1 MAVTETASRRRERTV
16 RRAGRAQAAAET
28 QRDVER
34 PLMDNEL
41 FFSTTD
47 QKGVITAGNQVFER
61 VSGYALE
68 DMVGR
73 AHNIVRHPDMPRA
86 VFRLL
91 WDTIGAGRPIAAY
104 VRNRAADGAYYWVMA
119 SVVPIAGG
127 YLSVRLAPGSE
138 HFQAAKAIYAE
149 LVALER
155 EIEGGDVSRRKSS
168 IEASGAR
175 LSELLAAAGYEDYQA
190 FMRAAFPAEVLRRAS
205 RLSDTHY
212 QALASAPEGAPSA
225 VNEILSAYESMS
237 AFLAV
242 LVTDLTRYAEV
253 GASLAD
259 HASYLRAMGDDV
271 RLFALNA
278 QIGASRLGEQGAALD
293 AVARLL
299 TEQSQATSPLVAT
312 VAERAARAVLDIED
326 MTLQLSLS
334 TIQAE
339 MVAVFAH
346 ELCAHPEI
354 QTGAARNMLALA
366 DALKRG
372 TDRTFSALGAVSQQL
387 VDVLEHVDNVRVGID
402 RLARLAL
409 NGRIELAS
417 VPSAGSIS
425 TLFSDVESQVGDAR
439 DRLAE
444 FGKIEQA
451 ARDLARAAGNDAM
464 HDAERLCKSA
474 GTLTT

>member
-1 MAVTETASRRRERTV
+1 M
-16 RRAGRAQAAAET
+16 
-28 QRDVER
+28 
-34 PLMDNEL
+34 
-41 FFSTTD
+41 
-47 QKGVITAGNQVFER
+47 
-61 VSGYALE
+61 
-68 DMVGR
+68 
-73 AHNIVRHPDMPRA
+73 
-86 VFRLL
+86 
-91 WDTIGAGRPIAAY
+91 
-104 VRNRAADGAYYWVMA
+104 
-119 SVVPIAGG
+119 
-127 YLSVRLAPGSE
+127 
-138 HFQAAKAIYAE
+138 
-149 LVALER
+149 
-155 EIEGGDVSRRKSS
+155 
-168 IEASGAR
+168 
-175 LSELLAAAGYEDYQA
+175 SELLAAAGYEDYHA

-212 QALASAPEGAPSA
+212 QALASVAGRRAFGRQRDP
-225 VNEILSAYESMS
+225 VRVRSMS

-253 GASLAD
+253 GTSLAD

-387 VDVLEHVDNVRVGID
+387 VDVLEHVDTF
-402 RLARLAL
+402 
-409 NGRIELAS
+409 AS
-417 VPSAGSIS
+417 ASTGSLGS
-425 TLFSDVESQVGDAR
+425 R
-439 DRLAE
+439 
-444 FGKIEQA
+444 
-451 ARDLARAAGNDAM
+451 
-464 HDAERLCKSA
+464 
-474 GTLTT
+474 